1 MLKFKTLLF
10 SMIGMCYFFP
20 VQAYEPINN
29 HKIIADSHINRVIND
44 IDLHESGALNID
56 IYHDGH
62 ETHSL
67 SVIDNVGIITDTR
80 NNTIAAISA
89 INTAGNYI
97 RGDRTH
103 SISIYVEQ
111 RVRNSSSSSIISN
124 VVIAINILDIS
135 GDTNGNTPNNNCN
148 GNSCSIVGNG
158 ISALS
163 AANSSINKYLR
174 ND

>member
-1 MLKFKTLLF
+1 MV
-10 SMIGMCYFFP
+10 GMCYFFP
-20 VQAYEPINN
+20 AQAYEPINN
-29 HKIIADSHINRVIND
+29 HNIIADSHINRVIND

-111 RVRNSSSSSIISN
+111 QVRNSSSSSIISN
-124 VVIAINILDIS
+124 VIIAINIQNIN
-135 GDTNGNTPNNNCN
+135 GDTNGNDGSLPNTPNNNCN

-158 ISALS
+158 ISAIS
-163 AANSSINKYLR
+163 AANSAINKYFR